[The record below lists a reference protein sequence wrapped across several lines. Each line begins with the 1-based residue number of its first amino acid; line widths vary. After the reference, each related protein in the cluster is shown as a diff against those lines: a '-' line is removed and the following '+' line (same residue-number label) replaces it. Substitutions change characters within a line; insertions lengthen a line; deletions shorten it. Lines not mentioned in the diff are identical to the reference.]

1 MQNKLLKKF
10 LSFSYGNVIG
20 MIIGFITTPILTRI
34 LLPEEFGIVSLVTLV
49 INLVMLFS
57 VFSTDQSFVRF
68 FYEEDENG
76 RRRLL
81 YECLKISIYIFL
93 PLLVILVLYR
103 EKLSF
108 WIFNKWD
115 INLFIFIIMGIIFSL
130 FNRFS
135 SLVIRMQ
142 QKGALYS
149 NLEIANKTLNLLFIV
164 VFFFLFKKGYII
176 PIYALVLSMG
186 IVTIISIYKEKE
198 FWKFSLN
205 KKYTMKNTKITII
218 KFAYPLVGA
227 FLLNW
232 LFQAFDRIA
241 IKQWSTLTDL
251 GIYSAAF
258 KVVGILAIIQSS
270 FATFWTPICYEHY
283 EKKPEDKEFYSRM
296 SIIVQFFMLCI
307 GIFTVLFKGI
317 FILVLGEIFR
327 DAFYIIPFLVMVPI
341 FHTISETTFMGI
353 GFAKKSKV
361 YIWISLGACFTNIVM
376 NMILVPKL
384 GALGA
389 GISTSLGYFVFFLLR
404 TYLGLKFYKVDFK
417 LKRFYIFVFLMYVNA
432 IIPFVFRNN
441 IMMYAI
447 GLSIFGLLTLAYW
460 KDLMN
465 SMKGRV
471 YK

>member
-164 VFFFLFKKGYII
+164 VFFFLFKK
-176 PIYALVLSMG
+176 V
-186 IVTIISIYKEKE
+186 
-198 FWKFSLN
+198 
-205 KKYTMKNTKITII
+205 
-218 KFAYPLVGA
+218 
-227 FLLNW
+227 
-232 LFQAFDRIA
+232 
-241 IKQWSTLTDL
+241 
-251 GIYSAAF
+251 
-258 KVVGILAIIQSS
+258 
-270 FATFWTPICYEHY
+270 
-283 EKKPEDKEFYSRM
+283 
-296 SIIVQFFMLCI
+296 
-307 GIFTVLFKGI
+307 
-317 FILVLGEIFR
+317 
-327 DAFYIIPFLVMVPI
+327 
-341 FHTISETTFMGI
+341 
-353 GFAKKSKV
+353 
-361 YIWISLGACFTNIVM
+361 
-376 NMILVPKL
+376 
-384 GALGA
+384 
-389 GISTSLGYFVFFLLR
+389 
-404 TYLGLKFYKVDFK
+404 
-417 LKRFYIFVFLMYVNA
+417 
-432 IIPFVFRNN
+432 
-441 IMMYAI
+441 
-447 GLSIFGLLTLAYW
+447 
-460 KDLMN
+460 
-465 SMKGRV
+465 
-471 YK
+471 